1 MLCPVY
7 PPKRTAKRDVALFGV
22 EQSLIQFGPQA
33 AQPPG
38 PVRGRQGVLGSD
50 GRVLLYPD
58 P

>member
-1 MLCPVY
+1 VSGY
-7 PPKRTAKRDVALFGV
+7 APKRTAKRDVALFGV